1 MNHEVKI
8 TEDFSRNLDERTG
21 VLMREV
27 YDEIKLSDILIT
39 QQEQTAEDV
48 VENIVEDNNNRT
60 EVVQFRVSKK
70 ELDIIDR
77 RLEKSSHKSRSSYL
91 RDCALNT
98 IIVNYDLHDFDEYL
112 KELRHIGNNINQ
124 IAVRV
129 NAAGNFYSEDINVLK
144 RGMEMIWRRL
154 NCMESEVRS
163 VNQSSMSLTL
173 GKPETVRS
181 LLLMV
186 AVLRDR
192 LHRLNLKLSE
202 SKEVGEV
209 NSLHST

>member
-39 QQEQTAEDV
+39 QQEQTAENV

-98 IIVNYDLHDFDEYL
+98 VIVNYDLHDFDEYL

-129 NAAGNFYSEDINVLK
+129 NAAGNFYSEDINELK

-154 NCMESEVRS
+154 NCMESEVCS

-173 GKPETVRS
+173 RKPETVRS

-192 LHRLNLKLSE
+192 LNLKLSE
-202 SKEVGEV
+202 RKEVGEV